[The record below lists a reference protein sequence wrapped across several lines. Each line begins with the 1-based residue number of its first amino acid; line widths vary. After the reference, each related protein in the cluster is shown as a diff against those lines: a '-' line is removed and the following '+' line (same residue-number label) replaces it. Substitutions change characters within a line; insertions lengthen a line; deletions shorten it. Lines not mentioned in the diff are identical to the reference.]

1 MAGVALGWHGG
12 GRRAKLERDLRKGVC
27 YRGRAPHGQLPIMA
41 SDSNLPSKKAS
52 RSEVDSFLRQVATT
66 PPPRV
71 APGQRGRLL
80 FAMDATA
87 SRQSSWDQA
96 SQIQGEMFSQTAALG
111 GLEIQLAF
119 YRGFGEFKVSPWTT
133 DSNDF
138 LRRMS
143 SVFCLAGETQI
154 GKVLHHAVN
163 ESKKDKALNA
173 LVFVGDALEEDIDA
187 LGAVAG
193 ELGLLGVPAF
203 MFHEGTDPVAAFGFK
218 QVAKLTG
225 GAYCRFD
232 ASSGQVL
239 RDLLGAVAVFA
250 AGGRRALEDLAKK
263 RGGEVLS
270 IAHQVSSAKKA

>member
-1 MAGVALGWHGG
+1 
-12 GRRAKLERDLRKGVC
+12 
-27 YRGRAPHGQLPIMA
+27 MA
-41 SDSNLPSKKAS
+41 SDSKLPSKKAS
-52 RSEVDSFLRQVATT
+52 RSEIDAFMRQVAAT
-66 PPPRV
+66 PPPQV

-87 SRQSSWDQA
+87 SRQPSWDRA

-133 DSNDF
+133 NSNDF

-154 GKVLHHAVN
+154 GKVLGHAVN
-163 ESKKDKALNA
+163 EAKKDKALNA
-173 LVFVGDALEEDIDA
+173 LVFVGDSLEEDIDA
-187 LGAVAG
+187 LGAIAG

-203 MFHEGTDPVAAFGFK
+203 MFHEGTDPIAAFGFK

-232 ASSGQVL
+232 AGSAQAL
-239 RDLLGAVAVFA
+239 RDLLSAVAVFA
-250 AGGRRALEDLAKK
+250 AGGRRALEDLAKQ
-263 RGGEVLS
+263 RGGEILS
-270 IAHQVSSAKKA
+270 IAHQVSGAKKA